1 MIYFSPKSPGEV
13 VTEDEVSSVKA
24 ALLNL
29 TAAVIS
35 TRRTIRLIASQA
47 TPLLSQADQAEL
59 NRNLEEGG
67 ERLNKAVEAIGRLV
81 IKESAK
87 E

>member
-1 MIYFSPKSPGEV
+1 M
-13 VTEDEVSSVKA
+13 TQDEVSSVKA

-29 TAAVIS
+29 TAAIIS
-35 TRRTIRLIASQA
+35 TRRSIRLIVSQA
-47 TPLLSQADQAEL
+47 TLLLSQADQAEL

-81 IKESAK
+81 IREPSSKE
-87 E
+87 

>member
-1 MIYFSPKSPGEV
+1 

-35 TRRTIRLIASQA
+35 TRRSIRLIVSQSA
-47 TPLLSQADQAEL
+47 LLLSPADQAEL

-81 IKESAK
+81 IKDPSRE
-87 E
+87 

>member
-1 MIYFSPKSPGEV
+1 

-29 TAAVIS
+29 TAAIIS
-35 TRRTIRLIASQA
+35 TRRSIRLMVSQV

-81 IKESAK
+81 IRESSSKE
-87 E
+87 

>member
-1 MIYFSPKSPGEV
+1 

-29 TAAVIS
+29 TAAIIS
-35 TRRTIRLIASQA
+35 TRRSIRLIVSQA
-47 TPLLSQADQAEL
+47 TLLLSQADQAEL

-81 IKESAK
+81 IREPSSKE
-87 E
+87 

>member
-1 MIYFSPKSPGEV
+1 VAGDV

-35 TRRTIRLIASQA
+35 TRRSIRLIVSQSA
-47 TPLLSQADQAEL
+47 LLLSPADQAEL

-81 IKESAK
+81 IKDPSRE
-87 E
+87 

>member
-1 MIYFSPKSPGEV
+1 

-29 TAAVIS
+29 TAAIIS
-35 TRRTIRLIASQA
+35 TRRSIRLIVSQA
-47 TPLLSQADQAEL
+47 TLLLSQADQAEL

-81 IKESAK
+81 IKEPSSK

>member
-1 MIYFSPKSPGEV
+1 

-29 TAAVIS
+29 TAAIIS
-35 TRRTIRLIASQA
+35 TRRSIRLIVSQA
-47 TPLLSQADQAEL
+47 TLLLSQADQAEL

-81 IKESAK
+81 IRESSSKE
-87 E
+87 

>member
-1 MIYFSPKSPGEV
+1 M
-13 VTEDEVSSVKA
+13 TEDEVSSVKA

-29 TAAVIS
+29 TAAIIS
-35 TRRTIRLIASQA
+35 TRRSIRLIVSQA
-47 TPLLSQADQAEL
+47 TLLLSQADQAEL

-81 IKESAK
+81 IREPSSKE
-87 E
+87 

>member
-1 MIYFSPKSPGEV
+1 M
-13 VTEDEVSSVKA
+13 TEDEVSSVKA

-35 TRRTIRLIASQA
+35 TRRTIRLIVSRA

-59 NRNLEEGG
+59 NGNLEEGG

-81 IKESAK
+81 IREPSSKE
-87 E
+87 

>member
-1 MIYFSPKSPGEV
+1 M
-13 VTEDEVSSVKA
+13 TEDEVSSVKA

-29 TAAVIS
+29 TAAIIS
-35 TRRTIRLIASQA
+35 TRRSIRLIVSQA
-47 TPLLSQADQAEL
+47 TLLLSQADQAEL

-81 IKESAK
+81 IKEPSSK

>member
-1 MIYFSPKSPGEV
+1 

-29 TAAVIS
+29 TAAIIS
-35 TRRTIRLIASQA
+35 TRRSIRLIVSQA
-47 TPLLSQADQAEL
+47 TLLLSQADRAEL

-81 IKESAK
+81 IRESSSKE
-87 E
+87 